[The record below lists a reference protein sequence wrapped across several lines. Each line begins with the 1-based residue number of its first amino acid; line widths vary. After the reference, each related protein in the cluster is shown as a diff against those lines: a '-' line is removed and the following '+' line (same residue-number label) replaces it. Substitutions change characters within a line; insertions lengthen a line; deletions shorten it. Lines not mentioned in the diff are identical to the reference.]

1 MVHSVSSGFESGLLN
16 TKESTK
22 HTTPSMVKDFEKVV
36 DVLKEVKKN
45 KKRKHRSFTFKQGVL
60 GSIDRQDVASR
71 LLEKALNAVVQL

>member
-1 MVHSVSSGFESGLLN
+1 
-16 TKESTK
+16 
-22 HTTPSMVKDFEKVV
+22 MVKDFEKVV